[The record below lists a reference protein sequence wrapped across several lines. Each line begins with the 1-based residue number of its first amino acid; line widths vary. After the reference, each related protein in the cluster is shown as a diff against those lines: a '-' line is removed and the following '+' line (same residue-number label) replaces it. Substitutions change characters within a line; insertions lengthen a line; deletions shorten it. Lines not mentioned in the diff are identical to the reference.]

1 MGPVAENAPMV
12 QDLRQRCGNAPI
24 EAISFPE
31 SRRNARIRPW
41 AIDAYVRHRRITRQQ
56 AWDEIRA
63 CWARQDEGRENRH
76 RDCDS
81 PVR

>member
-1 MGPVAENAPMV
+1 MVAE
-12 QDLRQRCGNAPI
+12 LRARCGAPPV

-31 SRRNARIRPW
+31 SRRNFRVRPW
-41 AIDAYVRHRRITRQQ
+41 AIDDYVRERRISRQQ

-63 CWARQDEGRENRH
+63 CWARQDAGRGNPH

-81 PVR
+81 PAR